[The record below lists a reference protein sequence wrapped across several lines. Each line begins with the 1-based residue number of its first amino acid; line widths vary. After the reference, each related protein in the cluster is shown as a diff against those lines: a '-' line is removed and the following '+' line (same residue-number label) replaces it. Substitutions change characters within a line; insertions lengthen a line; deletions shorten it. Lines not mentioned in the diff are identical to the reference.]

1 MNVLARISNGPVQP
15 AEAPAPAPSPNAPP
29 RSHTLGSP
37 RAYSGPSII
46 SGALNII
53 GRLEGSGDIQID
65 GKIEGDIRGQNIRIG
80 SASVI
85 KGTIHGELVELAGKL
100 EGRIEA
106 RSAVLTKTA
115 HMTGDVIHQSLQI
128 EDGAFFNGNS
138 RPHYGK

>member
-1 MNVLARISNGPVQP
+1 MQP
-15 AEAPAPAPSPNAPP
+15 AEAPATPSGSTMRP
-29 RSHTLGSP
+29 HTLGSP

-106 RSAVLTKTA
+106 RSAVLAKTA
-115 HMTGDVIHQSLQI
+115 HMTGDIIHQTLQV
-128 EDGAFFNGNS
+128 EEGAHFNGNS

>member
-1 MNVLARISNGPVQP
+1 MNMLARISTGSTPP
-15 AEAPAPAPSPNAPP
+15 AEAPSAPVRP
-29 RSHTLGSP
+29 HTLGSP

-46 SGALNII
+46 SGAFNIV

-80 SASVI
+80 SAAVI
-85 KGTIHGELVELAGKL
+85 KGTIHGELVELGGKL

-106 RSAVLTKTA
+106 RSAILAKTA
-115 HMTGDVIHQSLQI
+115 HMTGDIIHQSLQI
-128 EDGAFFNGNS
+128 EEGAHFNGNS